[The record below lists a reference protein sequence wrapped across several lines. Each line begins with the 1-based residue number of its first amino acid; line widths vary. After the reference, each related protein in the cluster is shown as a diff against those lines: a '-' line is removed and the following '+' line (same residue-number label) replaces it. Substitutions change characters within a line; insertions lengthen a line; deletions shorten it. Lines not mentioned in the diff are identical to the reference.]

1 MIRVCVCRD
10 AQKEAGLAEKKLQ
23 RLEAS
28 RDAEQA
34 GLREQLDT
42 ALAGVQ
48 PRACAVLGMH
58 GCSST
63 VLASRA

>member
-1 MIRVCVCRD
+1 MIRVCGCRD

-48 PRACAVLGMH
+48 PRSMRLTPVQTPWVQQYCL
-58 GCSST
+58 
-63 VLASRA
+63 